1 MKKRNNIIYLDK
13 KCKKDAY
20 CDRNEYFKKYGLT
33 TSLFGWTN
41 TTFGQFSYNGDFKGM
56 MKNTPIVINIGGT
69 YYYVDKLVPLFGSSS
84 IRFEKFDRE
93 LRDPRSSGKCTLL
106 PPAFIWR

>member
-1 MKKRNNIIYLDK
+1 MEMKKMKKRNNIIYLDK

-20 CDRNEYFKKYGLT
+20 CDRNEYFKKYG
-33 TSLFGWTN
+33 
-41 TTFGQFSYNGDFKGM
+41 QFNYNGDFKGM
-56 MKNTPIVINIGGT
+56 MKNAPIVINIGGT

-93 LRDPRSSGKCTLL
+93 LRDPRSSEKCTLVA
-106 PPAFIWR
+106 PVFIWR